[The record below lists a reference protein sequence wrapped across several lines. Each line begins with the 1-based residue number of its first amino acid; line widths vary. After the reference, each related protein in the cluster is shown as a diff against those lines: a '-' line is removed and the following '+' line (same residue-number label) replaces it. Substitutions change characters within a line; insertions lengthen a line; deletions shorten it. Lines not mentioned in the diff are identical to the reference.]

1 MQESI
6 KRVGFDAS
14 SARLKPCPDT
24 NQAFA
29 GQAPARCLTIPSA
42 MRFISGLLI
51 FCTFAAS
58 VLAQQPQSTSSQTP
72 PPTQAQ
78 PTTAQVQPTA
88 AQVSETKPVG
98 TVILNPE
105 SPKDL
110 VEAKRA
116 FDSGVKL
123 KRSGELEQAYDKF
136 EQAAELNPRSVDYV
150 TAREIT
156 RQELAMDA
164 IQRGNKALRE
174 QKQVVAMAEFRRAL
188 EFDPQNEFATQ
199 RLRESV
205 WRNNPGSENLQIA
218 EGSNEILLQP
228 SPSHHDFH
236 FRGDARSLLTAVGKA
251 YGITVVFDDS
261 VKTIHTRFDIEDVN
275 FATAM
280 EAATS
285 VSKTFWV
292 TLAPRQILVLADTAQ
307 NRTNFER
314 MSIRT
319 YYLPD
324 LTTPQELV
332 DLVNLLRTVLE
343 LRFIT
348 QNPAES
354 SIVIRAPQPV
364 LEAATQLIES
374 IVKGRPEVLLDVRV
388 YQISQS
394 LLRQLGAN
402 LPTQF
407 TLFNISPQLIAGL
420 GLGAQNLINQLI
432 ASGGINQANSTAI
445 QALLGQLAQNASG
458 NSLLQLQPF
467 ATFGGGLTLM
477 GLNASPAGIG
487 YTFNL
492 NESSVQNLEN
502 AQVRASQN
510 SPATLLI
517 GERYPIINATY
528 APIYNTQ
535 AIASVIGNG
544 SYIAPVPSV
553 NYEDLGLKLKA
564 TPVIHTDSS
573 VSMKLELQLRS
584 LGATQSNGI
593 PIINNR
599 EYSGSIT
606 VKSGESSV
614 VAGIINESD
623 SRSVN
628 GWPFLSRVP
637 GLTYAGAQHDT
648 TVNDADLLVVITPHI
663 LRLPI
668 HESIAIRLPIGH

>member
-1 MQESI
+1 
-6 KRVGFDAS
+6 
-14 SARLKPCPDT
+14 
-24 NQAFA
+24 
-29 GQAPARCLTIPSA
+29 

-51 FCTFAAS
+51 FCFFAAS
-58 VLAQQPQSTSSQTP
+58 LPAQQPDGTPSQVP
-72 PPTQAQ
+72 AAVQAQ
-78 PTTAQVQPTA
+78 PAASPAPEAQPT
-88 AQVSETKPVG
+88 G
-98 TVILNPE
+98 TLILNPE
-105 SPKDL
+105 SPKEYAD
-110 VEAKRA
+110 AKRA

-123 KRSGELEQAYDKF
+123 KKSGELEQAYDKF
-136 EQAAELNPRSVDYV
+136 EEAAKLNPHSVDYV

-156 RQELAMDA
+156 REELAMDA
-164 IQRGNKALRE
+164 INRGNKALRE
-174 QKQVVAMAEFRRAL
+174 QKEIVAMAEFRRAL
-188 EFDPQNEFATQ
+188 QFDPENQFASQ
-199 RLRESV
+199 RLQESV
-205 WRNNPGSENLQIA
+205 WRNKPGSASLRMVD
-218 EGSNEILLQP
+218 SSDEILLQP
-228 SPSHHDFH
+228 NPSHHDFR
-236 FRGDARSLLTAVGKA
+236 FRGDARSLFTELGKA
-251 YGITVVFDDS
+251 YGITVDFDDS
-261 VKTIHTRFDIEDVN
+261 VKTTRTRFDIDDVN

-285 VSKTFWV
+285 VTRTFWV
-292 TLAPRQILVLADTAQ
+292 TLAPKQILVIADSAQ
-307 NRTNFER
+307 NRTTFQR
-314 MSIRT
+314 MTIRT

-332 DLVNLLRTVLE
+332 DLVNLLRVVLE

-348 QNPAES
+348 QDPTEN
-354 SIVIRAPQPV
+354 SIVIRAPQALV
-364 LEAATQLIES
+364 EAATQLMEN
-374 IVKGRPEVLLDVRV
+374 IVQARPEVLLDVRV

-407 TLFNISPQLIAGL
+407 TLFNISPALIAGL

-445 QALLGQLAQNASG
+445 QALLGQLAQNTNAS
-458 NSLLQLQPF
+458 SLLQMQPF
-467 ATFGGGLTLM
+467 ATFGGGLTLE
-477 GLNASPAGIG
+477 GLNASPAGVG

-502 AQVRASQN
+502 AHLRASQN
-510 SPATLLI
+510 NAATLLI

-528 APIYNTQ
+528 APIFNTQ

-564 TPVIHTDSS
+564 TPTIHPDSS
-573 VSMKLELQLRS
+573 VTMKLELQLRS
-584 LGATQSNGI
+584 LGSSTSNGI

-599 EYSGSIT
+599 EYSGTIT

-614 VAGIINESD
+614 VAGIIEESD

-637 GLTYAGAQHDT
+637 ALSYAGAQHDK
-648 TVNDADLLVVITPHI
+648 TVNNDDLLIVVTPHI
-663 LRLPI
+663 LRAPG
-668 HESIAIRLPIGH
+668 HESVAIALPMGH

>member
-1 MQESI
+1 
-6 KRVGFDAS
+6 
-14 SARLKPCPDT
+14 
-24 NQAFA
+24 
-29 GQAPARCLTIPSA
+29 

-51 FCTFAAS
+51 FCFFAAS
-58 VLAQQPQSTSSQTP
+58 VPAQQPENTPSQAPPRPKLRP
-72 PPTQAQ
+72 PPVQAPEAQ
-78 PTTAQVQPTA
+78 PT
-88 AQVSETKPVG
+88 G
-98 TVILNPE
+98 TLILNPE
-105 SPKDL
+105 SPKDFA
-110 VEAKRA
+110 EAKRA

-123 KRSGELEQAYDKF
+123 KKSGELEQAYDKF
-136 EQAAELNPRSVDYV
+136 EEAAKLNPHSVDYV

-164 IQRGNKALRE
+164 INRGNKALSE
-174 QKQVVAMAEFRRAL
+174 QKEIVAMAEFRRAL
-188 EFDPQNEFATQ
+188 QFDPENQFASQ
-199 RLRESV
+199 RLQESV
-205 WRNNPGSENLQIA
+205 WRNNPGSAALRMVD
-218 EGSNEILLQP
+218 SSDEILLQP
-228 SPSHHDFH
+228 NPSHHDFR
-236 FRGDARSLLTAVGKA
+236 FRGDARSLLTEVGKA
-251 YGITVVFDDS
+251 YGIIVDFDDS
-261 VKTIHTRFDIEDVN
+261 VKTTRTRFDIDDVN

-285 VSKTFWV
+285 VTKTFWV
-292 TLAPRQILVLADTAQ
+292 ALAPKQILVIADSAQ
-307 NRTNFER
+307 NRTTFQR
-314 MSIRT
+314 MTIRT

-332 DLVNLLRTVLE
+332 DLVNLLRVVLE

-348 QNPAES
+348 QDPTEN
-354 SIVIRAPQPV
+354 SIVIRAPQALV
-364 LEAATQLIES
+364 EAATQLMEN
-374 IVKGRPEVLLDVRV
+374 IVQARPEVLLDVRV

-407 TLFNISPQLIAGL
+407 TLFNISPALIAGL

-445 QALLGQLAQNASG
+445 QALLGQLAQNTNA
-458 NSLLQLQPF
+458 NSLLQMQPF

-477 GLNASPAGIG
+477 GLNATPAGVG

-502 AQVRASQN
+502 AQLRASQN
-510 SPATLLI
+510 NAATLLI
-517 GERYPIINATY
+517 GERYPIVNATY

-564 TPVIHTDSS
+564 TPTIHPDSS
-573 VSMKLELQLRS
+573 VTMKLELQLRS
-584 LGATQSNGI
+584 LGSSTSNGI

-599 EYSGSIT
+599 EYSGTIT

-614 VAGIINESD
+614 VAGIIDESD

-637 GLTYAGAQHDT
+637 GLTYAGAQHDK
-648 TVNDADLLVVITPHI
+648 TVNNADLLIVVTPHI
-663 LRLPI
+663 LRAPR
-668 HESIAIRLPIGH
+668 HESVAIALPMGH